1 MNTISPQF
9 FTKAMAR
16 IPLRPHFSLNATA
29 QRGSEDARRNMMIE
43 QQERPRAVFSTEDFA
58 LMKQAVA
65 HYLKEVQDKP
75 ESSKYSALYHRL
87 GRLA

>member
-1 MNTISPQF
+1 MDNVKEHKMT
-9 FTKAMAR
+9 
-16 IPLRPHFSLNATA
+16 
-29 QRGSEDARRNMMIE
+29 E
-43 QQERPRAVFSTEDFA
+43 QQARPRAVFSTEDFA

>member
-1 MNTISPQF
+1 MT
-9 FTKAMAR
+9 
-16 IPLRPHFSLNATA
+16 
-29 QRGSEDARRNMMIE
+29 E
-43 QQERPRAVFSTEDFA
+43 QQTRPRAVFSTVDFA

>member
-1 MNTISPQF
+1 
-9 FTKAMAR
+9 MADA
-16 IPLRPHFSLNATA
+16 PSLLHSCLNATA
-29 QRGSEDARRNMMIE
+29 YPRLRRRKFAKETNMTE

-65 HYLKEVQDKP
+65 HFLKEVQDRP
-75 ESSKYSALYHRL
+75 ESSKLSALYHRL